1 MFKRVLN
8 NADVSN
14 ASKQEYL
21 NLFVPKILTEILQ
34 HHETSDLLLLV
45 ESLVTVQKVCSVFP
59 STLLKNLSP

>member
-21 NLFVPKILTEILQ
+21 NLFVPKIIAEILQ
-34 HHETSDLLLLV
+34 HHESCDLLLLV
-45 ESLVTVQKVCSVFP
+45 ESLVTM
-59 STLLKNLSP
+59 